1 MRWNTS
7 QSFSFQAGDG
17 IRGWSVTGVQT
28 CALPILSWILT
39 TLTITIQGESRGI
52 VMVSVV
58 RIHDIVES
66 ERRPA
71 PGGGRPAEAHPL
83 ARPCARHS
91 RTELVVREDHVD
103 DAWRCVPL
111 KNIEMV
117 GQVEARRLAGL
128 RRDVADEDS
137 E

>member
-1 MRWNTS
+1 MDASSARS
-7 QSFSFQAGDG
+7 AALDQAHQS
-17 IRGWSVTGVQT
+17 
-28 CALPILSWILT
+28 
-39 TLTITIQGESRGI
+39 QGESRGI

-137 E
+137 ERGRGQDRVADLGQ